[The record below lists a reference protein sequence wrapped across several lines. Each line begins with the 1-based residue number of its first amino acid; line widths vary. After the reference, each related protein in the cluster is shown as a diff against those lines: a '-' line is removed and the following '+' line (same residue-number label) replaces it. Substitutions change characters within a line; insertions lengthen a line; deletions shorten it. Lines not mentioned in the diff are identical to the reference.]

1 MFQESEIALLR
12 NRLGWSQYEKELYV
26 NKLDTTNLTSTSGL
40 TLNSFHNLVTV
51 ENVFKLIPE
60 SNISDVRLNGF
71 LTEMLDTTIIE
82 ILNDVLISD
91 SRSAVK
97 KDNASIIVDYG
108 DTGLFDTAIGN
119 CHAIKVI
126 ELILSSNRSNREE
139 ILAKTSVGQIQA
151 ILKGTYTK
159 DGNKLVDGLIHKCAN
174 AREEIKTILYGSS
187 KGDAVICDGTNE
199 W

>member
-1 MFQESEIALLR
+1 MPLFNEQEI
-12 NRLGWSQYEKELYV
+12 
-26 NKLDTTNLTSTSGL
+26 
-40 TLNSFHNLVTV
+40 

-82 ILNDVLISD
+82 ILNDVFITD
-91 SRSAVK
+91 SRSAGN
-97 KDNASIIVDYG
+97 KDNASLVVKYG
-108 DTGLFDTAIGN
+108 ETGLFDNAIGY

-151 ILKGTYTK
+151 ILKGTYTTEGK
-159 DGNKLVDGLIHKCAN
+159 KLVDGLIHKCSG